1 MSKEREMLRE
11 HGTELMKLKPATI
24 VQAAQADLKRKL
36 RNAETGMQPFG
47 YSGQGYEHYAFHR
60 RHVRRAVDVVDL
72 LVRALM
78 EPGPGLASAKYN
90 TRLLYGDG
98 GLILAAIKLARGE
111 DHAH

>member
-36 RNAETGMQPFG
+36 RNAETGKLAFG
-47 YSGQGYEHYAFHR
+47 CEGYEHYAFHR

-98 GLILAAIKLARGE
+98 GLILAAIKLARGDDE
-111 DHAH
+111 NLSG